1 MATASHSHSH
11 VQENQVNTNW
21 RSDVS
26 RLLQQGVDVQAFPGA
41 VFEVYQGG
49 SCLVSEAVGARS
61 FGEGTEP
68 QPILSRDTVYDVA
81 GLTAAVITSTMIMKL
96 VEAGKLKLDD
106 RVSRYVQGFGVNG
119 KSAITVQDLL
129 AHTSGLVAWA
139 PFFEELV
146 KLNAGSRMGMLT
158 SRGAKEYVYNVI
170 NRSSLKYQPRS
181 RQLYSDVGLIVL
193 GEVVEILTGMSLDKA
208 AQKMILQPL
217 GLKGTSFIDLTMV
230 KRRGIH
236 PVLDLIA
243 PTEDCPW
250 RKRIL
255 CGEVHDDN
263 AWAMGGVAGHSGLFT
278 MARDLG
284 TFASE
289 LLKCFRGSGTFL
301 RRQTVKG
308 FWARPD
314 AHFELSHTL
323 GWEIPNRDNGLLEV
337 GFSESAVGVT
347 SFTGCALWIEP
358 EKDLALVLMTNRI
371 HPSRSNRKIV
381 AFRQEL
387 FRTVLAAAHA

>member
-1 MATASHSHSH
+1 MATAIHS
-11 VQENQVNTNW
+11 QETSTNSNW
-21 RSDVS
+21 RSDVAK
-26 RLLQQGVDVQAFPGA
+26 LLQQGVDVQAFPGA
-41 VFEVYQGG
+41 IFEVYQGG
-49 SCLVSEAVGARS
+49 TCLVSESVGSRAMALDDAIS
-61 FGEGTEP
+61 P
-68 QPILSRDTVYDVA
+68 PLSKDTVYDVA
-81 GLTAAVITSTMIMKL
+81 GITAGVITTTMIMKL
-96 VEAGKLKLDD
+96 AEAGKLKLDD

-119 KSAITVQDLL
+119 KSAITIQDLL
-129 AHTSGLVAWA
+129 AHTSGLTAWV

-146 KLNAGSRMGMLT
+146 RLNAGSRMGMLT

-193 GEVVEILTGMSLDKA
+193 GEVVEVLTGMSLDKA

-230 KRRGIH
+230 KRHGIH

-243 PTEDCPW
+243 PTEDCVW

-284 TFASE
+284 IFAVE
-289 LLKCFRGSGTFL
+289 LLKCYRGAGTFL
-301 RRQTVKG
+301 RQQTVKG

-314 AHFELSHTL
+314 AHFELTHAL
-323 GWEIPNRDNGLLEV
+323 GWELPNRDNGFLEV
-337 GFSESAVGVT
+337 GFSDNAVGIT
-347 SFTGCALWIEP
+347 AFTGCTLFLEP
-358 EKDLALVLMTNRI
+358 ERDLALVLMTNRI

-387 FRTVLAAAHA
+387 FRTVLASARA

>member
-1 MATASHSHSH
+1 MATAIHS
-11 VQENQVNTNW
+11 QETPINTSW
-21 RSDVS
+21 RSDVGK
-26 RLLQQGVDVQAFPGA
+26 LLQQGVDTQAYPGA
-41 VFEVYQGG
+41 IFEVYQGG
-49 SCLVSEAVGARS
+49 TCLVSECVGTRALALDDVIS
-61 FGEGTEP
+61 P
-68 QPILSRDTVYDVA
+68 PLSKDTVYDVA
-81 GLTAAVITSTMIMKL
+81 GITAGVITTTMIMKL
-96 VEAGKLKLDD
+96 AEAGKLKLED

-119 KSAITVQDLL
+119 KSAITIQDLL
-129 AHTSGLVAWA
+129 AHTSGLTAWV

-146 KLNAGSRMGMLT
+146 RLNAGSRMGMLT

-170 NRSSLKYQPRS
+170 NRSSVKYQPRS

-230 KRRGIH
+230 KRHGIH

-243 PTEDCPW
+243 PTEECVW

-278 MARDLG
+278 TARDLG
-284 TFASE
+284 IFAVE
-289 LLKCFRGSGTFL
+289 MLKCYRGAGTFL
-301 RRQTVKG
+301 RKQTVKG
-308 FWARPD
+308 FWTRPE
-314 AHFELSHTL
+314 AHFELTHTL
-323 GWEIPNRDNGLLEV
+323 GWELPNRDNGFLEV
-337 GFSESAVGVT
+337 GFSDHAVGIT
-347 SFTGCALWIEP
+347 AFTGCTLFLEP
-358 EKDLALVLMTNRI
+358 ERDLALILMTNRI
-371 HPSRSNRKIV
+371 HPNRSNRKIV

-387 FRTVLAAAHA
+387 FRTVLASARA

>member
-1 MATASHSHSH
+1 MVTATHS
-11 VQENQVNTNW
+11 QETSVNSNW
-21 RSDVS
+21 RSDVGK
-26 RLLQQGVDVQAFPGA
+26 LLQQGVDVQAFPGA

-49 SCLVSEAVGARS
+49 TCIVSECA
-61 FGEGTEP
+61 GTRAFVVAEEV
-68 QPILSRDTVYDVA
+68 QPLLSRDTVYDVA
-81 GLTAAVITSTMIMKL
+81 GITAGVITTTMIMKL
-96 VEAGKLKLDD
+96 AEAGKLKLED

-119 KSAITVQDLL
+119 KSAITIQDLL
-129 AHTSGLVAWA
+129 AHTSGLAAWV

-146 KLNAGSRMGMLT
+146 RLNAGSRMGMLT

-170 NRSSLKYQPRS
+170 NRSSLKYQPRT
-181 RQLYSDVGLIVL
+181 RQLYSDIGLIVL
-193 GEVVEILTGMSLDKA
+193 GEVVEILTGLSLDKA

-230 KRRGIH
+230 KRHGIH

-243 PTEDCPW
+243 PTEDCAW
-250 RKRIL
+250 RKRVL

-284 TFASE
+284 AFAVE
-289 LLKCFRGSGTFL
+289 LLKCYRGAGTFL
-301 RRQTVKG
+301 RKQTVKG

-314 AHFELSHTL
+314 AHFELTHTL
-323 GWEIPNRDNGLLEV
+323 GWELPNRDNGFLEV
-337 GFSESAVGVT
+337 GFSDQAVGIT
-347 SFTGCALWIEP
+347 AFTGCTLFLEP
-358 EKDLALVLMTNRI
+358 ERDLALVLMTNRI

-387 FRTVLAAAHA
+387 FRTVLTSARA

>member
-1 MATASHSHSH
+1 MVTATHS
-11 VQENQVNTNW
+11 QETSVNSNW
-21 RSDVS
+21 RSDVGK
-26 RLLQQGVDVQAFPGA
+26 LLQQGVDVQAFPGA

-49 SCLVSEAVGARS
+49 TCIVSECA
-61 FGEGTEP
+61 GTRAFVLAEEV
-68 QPILSRDTVYDVA
+68 QPLLSRDTVYDVA
-81 GLTAAVITSTMIMKL
+81 GITAGVITTTMIMKL
-96 VEAGKLKLDD
+96 AEAGKLKLED

-119 KSAITVQDLL
+119 KSAITIQDLL
-129 AHTSGLVAWA
+129 AHTSGLTAWV

-146 KLNAGSRMGMLT
+146 RLNAGSRMGMLT

-193 GEVVEILTGMSLDKA
+193 GEVVEILTGLSLDKA

-230 KRRGIH
+230 KRHGIH

-243 PTEDCPW
+243 PTEDCAW
-250 RKRIL
+250 RKRVL

-284 TFASE
+284 AFAVE
-289 LLKCFRGSGTFL
+289 LLKCYRGAGTFL
-301 RRQTVKG
+301 RKQTVKG

-314 AHFELSHTL
+314 AHFELTHTL
-323 GWEIPNRDNGLLEV
+323 GWELPNRDNGFLEV
-337 GFSESAVGVT
+337 GFSDQAVGIT
-347 SFTGCALWIEP
+347 AFTGCTLFLEP
-358 EKDLALVLMTNRI
+358 ERDLALVLMTNRI

-387 FRTVLAAAHA
+387 FRTVLTSARA